1 MFARRTNAR
10 RMMPVAIV
18 TVILVVIIGAQNVAR
33 AQALYGSI
41 TGTVTDQSGRVV
53 PGAEVTA
60 RAIQTGASATAT
72 TDASGIYRFSALL
85 ADTYTVTVSGQNF
98 AKQETAGVVVRVNE
112 VTRLDAQLKVASSTQ
127 SVTVTTEAP
136 LLQTDKADVHTDITS
151 QQINNLPIMGS
162 QGANFQSLLRTI
174 PGAGL
179 TAETNSLAGNPQRAI
194 NTNINGLSN
203 QGINTR
209 IDGVQDAYPWLPANV
224 AYVPPADAIEAV
236 QVVTNSF
243 DA

>member
-1 MFARRTNAR
+1 MFGRRTNPR
-10 RMMPVAIV
+10 RIVPVVIVTAIV
-18 TVILVVIIGAQNVAR
+18 IAIPGANSVAG

-41 TGTVTDQSGRVV
+41 TGTVADQSGAAV

-60 RAIQTGASATAT
+60 RAVRTGASATAVA
-72 TDASGIYRFSALL
+72 DSSGIYRFTGLL
-85 ADTYTVTVSGQNF
+85 ADTYTVTISAQNF
-98 AKQETAGVVVRVNE
+98 AKQETAGVIVRVNE

-174 PGAGL
+174 PG
-179 TAETNSLAGNPQRAI
+179 R
-194 NTNINGLSN
+194 
-203 QGINTR
+203 
-209 IDGVQDAYPWLPANV
+209 D
-224 AYVPPADAIEAV
+224 
-236 QVVTNSF
+236 
-243 DA
+243 